1 MPSTRLCVSQEA
13 AKANLAA
20 SRRRGVRMHELEA
33 SGGSRSGPGNLPD
46 PDESD
51 EEEGNG
57 QSPLVFSHG
66 RVGPIADC
74 RAKSSSAWLHFPHVE
89 LVFLFFA
96 FEGAV
101 ASQAS
106 AIKHAECPTT
116 FYLGLFALV
125 SETNIPIEG
134 RCTTTSREDMPA
146 SPMSTTLTNNTGSCC
161 TI

>member
-1 MPSTRLCVSQEA
+1 MPSIRLCLSQEA
-13 AKANLAA
+13 AKTNLAA
-20 SRRRGVRMHELEA
+20 SRRRGVPMHELEA
-33 SGGSRSGPGNLPD
+33 SAGSRSGPGSLPD
-46 PDESD
+46 ADESD

-57 QSPLVFSHG
+57 QPPLVFSHG

-74 RAKSSSAWLHFPHVE
+74 RAMSSSVWLHFPHVE

-125 SETNIPIEG
+125 SEINIVIVG
-134 RCTTTSREDMPA
+134 RSTARSREDVPV
-146 SPMSTTLTNNTGSCC
+146 SPNNNGSNKRYR
-161 TI
+161 